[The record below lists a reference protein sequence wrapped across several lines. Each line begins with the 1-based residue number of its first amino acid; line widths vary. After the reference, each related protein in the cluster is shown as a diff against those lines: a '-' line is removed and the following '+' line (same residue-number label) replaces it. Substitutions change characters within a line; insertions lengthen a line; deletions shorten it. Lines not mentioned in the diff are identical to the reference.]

1 MINLMIITI
10 QNIKDIQKQAKMVTE
25 LENKVKLQR
34 KVKDLQKKR
43 KELRLNLYTH
53 QDEIDEQKEQLISEV
68 EKQLNAEIKE
78 ETLFSIKW
86 ELV

>member
-1 MINLMIITI
+1 
-10 QNIKDIQKQAKMVTE
+10 MVTE